1 MPEEKRLP
9 TLEERAEMTRIAGK
23 AYDRGDIEEFR
34 RLSLLIPI
42 EPEVAKFYVKIFGK
56 EYFLKS
62 GWNLT
67 VANAKLEPGWLDK
80 YDGIEKMD
88 LLEEITEEEEYA
100 IYDQNTD
107 FESGIM

>member
-1 MPEEKRLP
+1 MPEENRLP
-9 TLEERAEMTRIAGK
+9 TLEERIEMDKAAGD
-23 AYDRGDIEEFR
+23 AYDRGDMEEFR

-42 EPEVAKFYVKIFGK
+42 EQEVAKFYVKIFGK

-62 GWNLT
+62 GWDLS
-67 VANAKLEPGWLDK
+67 VANAELEPGWLDK

-100 IYDQNTD
+100 IYDQDMD